1 MHKLPKFAPFNSWLL
16 PKLVPF
22 SLLTKNISFDNL
34 TTFCRPYL
42 QANINAVH
50 PSSSLIIKSIHTR
63 KFAEFENETFWVIFK
78 HCVAIKQWKFEVFK
92 ILQMSKLNRWLA
104 HFQQHMCDM
113 DPTIKLN
120 TSFFQLAT
128 IFLLCLLE
136 DLIFYS
142 RTPRRPAR
150 CQFFNPFFP
159 FKFLAWQEIY

>member
-1 MHKLPKFAPFNSWLL
+1 MLALL
-16 PKLVPF
+16 EGSITEK
-22 SLLTKNISFDNL
+22 
-34 TTFCRPYL
+34 
-42 QANINAVH
+42 
-50 PSSSLIIKSIHTR
+50 KSIY
-63 KFAEFENETFWVIFK
+63 NETFWVIFK

-142 RTPRRPAR
+142 RTPRPLPIFQPIFSFQVSGLTRDLLALLEQLLWFCPIL
-150 CQFFNPFFP
+150 FEVKMFH
-159 FKFLAWQEIY
+159 FKASEASHVR